1 MRRLIREYKSN
12 PVIYGLARNIVST
25 LPEKNWT
32 AEVNA
37 VFFFVRD
44 KIRYTLDPYALEGL
58 QAPTETLNLGAGDCD
73 DKVMLMGSLL
83 QSIGHPVRMV
93 AVQVDGSPHYSHVF
107 LQTRIGD
114 RWVSYETTERWQPG
128 EVSPRITGKAIVVD
142 V

>member
-1 MRRLIREYKSN
+1 MKRLIREYKSN
-12 PVIYGLARNIVST
+12 PAIYGLARHIVSAC
-25 LPEKNWT
+25 PEKNWA

-44 KIRYTLDPYALEGL
+44 QIRYTLDPLNLEGL
-58 QAPTETLNLGAGDCD
+58 QAPTETLKLKSGDCD
-73 DKVMLMGSLL
+73 DKVMLMGALL

-93 AVQVDGSPHYSHVF
+93 AVQVDGADYYSHVF
-107 LQTRIGD
+107 LQSKIGE

-128 EVSPRITGKAIVVD
+128 QTSPRITGQAIVMD